1 MILVLALVTVTF
13 SPPAPTVG
21 DPITITFQQPVRLD
35 PSPSYEIVSGA
46 APASGAGLSRF
57 GGRGRPPLHY
67 SVVIRTFIP
76 RPILLSGVAG
86 NVRFQNLKIPVRS
99 VLKQG
104 DDMKPAPLTPPRASP
119 YPRAPFIAIAIA
131 ALVAIAAWL
140 AAWLLSRRVVRIVEP
155 PIPASERYRRAVVA
169 LREDPSRAHRWAA
182 LADATRAYLAE
193 SRANLSS
200 DLTTTELVPRL
211 PEHERVVAEILRQG
225 DAEKFSR
232 EGAPQRD
239 FNEVAERAL
248 ELAS

>member
-1 MILVLALVTVTF
+1 MILVLALVTATF

-21 DPITITFQQPVRLD
+21 DPITITFSEPVKIA
-35 PSPSYEIVSGA
+35 PSPDYEI
-46 APASGAGLSRF
+46 LSQQGTR
-57 GGRGRPPLHY
+57 
-67 SVVIRTFIP
+67 VVVRTFVP
-76 RPILLSGVAG
+76 KPFVVNGV
-86 NVRFQNLKIPVRS
+86 KIPVHS

-119 YPRAPFIAIAIA
+119 YPRAPFLAIAIA
-131 ALVAIAAWL
+131 ALIAIAAWL
-140 AAWLLSRRVVRIVEP
+140 TAWLLSRRAVRVVEP

>member
-1 MILVLALVTVTF
+1 MIPAAIGILALVTATF

-21 DPITITFQQPVRLD
+21 DPITITFSEPVKIE
-35 PSPSYEIVSGA
+35 PSANYEI
-46 APASGAGLSRF
+46 LSQQGKR
-57 GGRGRPPLHY
+57 
-67 SVVIRTFIP
+67 VVVRTFLPKPFVIG
-76 RPILLSGVAG
+76 GV
-86 NVRFQNLKIPVRS
+86 RIPVRS

-119 YPRAPFIAIAIA
+119 YPRAPFVAIAIA
-131 ALVAIAAWL
+131 ALLAIAAWL
-140 AAWLLSRRVVRIVEP
+140 AAWLLSRRAVRVVAP
-155 PIPASERYRRAVVA
+155 QIPASERYRRAVLA

-225 DAEKFSR
+225 DMEKFSR
-232 EGAPQRD
+232 EGAPSRD
-239 FNEVAERAL
+239 FNEVTERAL